1 MKKYLLVITGIMV
14 LIIVVQYNIHRKDVK
29 EINRLESNQSSLLN
43 GAIEFKTRD
52 SLNASMVD
60 RLQLTIKELKRLNDE
75 KESIIENLGIK
86 LKRAESVSTTATE
99 TRREIVVETKDSIV
113 FLDRPVKTIR
123 FSDDYLTLSGI
134 IDESKF
140 SGIIVSRD
148 TLVQVIHRV
157 PKKFLFIKYG
167 TKAIRQSIV
176 SRNPYSRIVYQ
187 EYIELKK

>member
-99 TRREIVVETKDSIV
+99 TRREIVVETKDSII

-187 EYIELKK
+187 EYID